1 MSENKRWKHTKVK
14 LAEKAIAK
22 CIKLIVFEKLVGKH
36 NQAKNDGQ
44 NTGLWVMSFF
54 KQRTATQRIEKWTW
68 TWTKNE
74 PAIVKLQQKV
84 MKESRCSILCMS
96 A

>member
-1 MSENKRWKHTKVK
+1 MSENKRWKYTKVK

-54 KQRTATQRIEKWTW
+54 
-68 TWTKNE
+68 
-74 PAIVKLQQKV
+74 
-84 MKESRCSILCMS
+84 
-96 A
+96 